1 MRKLFQGGVGL
12 ALTALT
18 LSFPLRALAQ
28 RSNVDDLNVTTQGI
42 KVKDTDLDINN
53 LVGLVA
59 NVMAIVAGA
68 IAVIFLIYSG
78 IVYITAGG
86 NAEQATKARQGI
98 INSLIGIAIIVFAYA
113 IFRFVVKSL

>member
-12 ALTALT
+12 ALTSLT
-18 LSFPLRALAQ
+18 FSFPLRALAG
-28 RSNVDDLNVTTQGI
+28 SNTDDLNVTTQGI
-42 KVKDTDLDINN
+42 KGKDTDLDINQ
-53 LVGLVA
+53 LVGTVA